1 MLMSKIGNKNFTL
14 LGKMMSLTSARQRV
28 IAQNVA
34 NVNTPNYRRR
44 ELRFESALAQA
55 MSNGRA
61 ADYASVQGWVDRP
74 NNTVVRN
81 NGNNVDIDL
90 EMMNMN
96 ENAVS
101 YQIYTELYGR
111 KSNMVKSAIRGVR

>member
-1 MLMSKIGNKNFTL
+1 MLHKLGNKNFAL
-14 LGKMMSLTSARQRV
+14 LGKVLSLTSAKHRV

-44 ELRFESALAQA
+44 ELRFDTALAQA
-55 MSNGRA
+55 MRGGTAS
-61 ADYASVQGWVDRP
+61 DYERMTAHVDRP
-74 NNTVVRN
+74 NNTAVRN

-90 EMMNMN
+90 EMLNMDENSMN
-96 ENAVS
+96 
-101 YQIYTELYGR
+101 YQLYAQLYTR

>member
-1 MLMSKIGNKNFTL
+1 MLSKLGNKNFTL
-14 LGKMMSLTSARQRV
+14 LGKMLSLSSARQRV

-44 ELRFESALAQA
+44 EFRFESALAQA

-61 ADYASVQGWVDRP
+61 EDYSAVQGWVDRP
-74 NNTVVRN
+74 NNTPVRN

-90 EMMNMN
+90 EMMNMH
-96 ENAVS
+96 ENSTS
-101 YQIYTELYGR
+101 YQIYTELYSR